1 MTRKPKTPKPTKA
14 ESKAAFDA
22 QAPAKRGRPAKNES
36 QALQTMRSDTK
47 PAFRPQA
54 VPLNKYLDSEL
65 HFEPAEKVAGR
76 PCFISGSRI
85 QKDALE
91 NNEGRIYFE
100 LRFLD
105 DLQNPIMVSLALFN
119 SRGEIRADRMTIH
132 NQVSAVADKGGC
144 IGPVVLEKVEFE
156 TKDAQGRK
164 TPAHT
169 FNFEPVGDG
178 NEPF

>member
-1 MTRKPKTPKPTKA
+1 MTRKPKITKA
-14 ESKAAFDA
+14 EAKAALDA
-22 QAPAKRGRPAKNES
+22 QAPAKRGRPSKSE
-36 QALQTMRSDTK
+36 ALQTMRSDAK

-65 HFEPAEKVAGR
+65 HFEPAEKLVGR
-76 PCFISGSRI
+76 PCYISGSRI

-105 DLQNPIMVSLALFN
+105 DLQKPIMVSLSLFN
-119 SRGEIRADRMTIH
+119 TRGEIRTDRMTIH
-132 NQVSAVADKGGC
+132 NQVSAVADKGVC
-144 IGPVVLEKVEFE
+144 VGPVVLEKVEFE
-156 TKDAQGRK
+156 VRDSQGRK

-169 FNFEPVGDG
+169 FNFEPVTED